1 MFQGIQYLFRIVY
14 KLEKKYIVALLL
26 MELFQVV
33 LVLSNILFPKYIL
46 DFLFGAERSY
56 RMAVVYMILYTVVSA
71 TMNIAAAYTKY
82 QSEKSRDSLYTKYSI
97 WQGRKLLK
105 CSYEKLEDPQ
115 FLDLREKAEKYINAY
130 GFAGIIPVSTMNIGR
145 LVSVMMLVSVII
157 VYDYRI
163 FLIYLLL
170 SFLNLLFNVYNKKKI
185 IKEDLSK
192 TEAERRRAYI
202 KEIFETPQYA
212 KEMRTFSMVN
222 WLLDK
227 YRKAAQ
233 QVNGYEKKKNRFLCK
248 NKMAYTLFGLLQQ
261 IITYGYLIYCT
272 MTGEVSVGN
281 FTMYLSGIITFN
293 HLILEVFNSITDLK
307 QYDMY
312 FSKFKQF
319 DTYLEFNEQNGC
331 ELYSEMKYMIEFCN
345 VSFRYPG
352 QEQYALKNINLE
364 MSSGEKICIVGE
376 NGAGKTTLLKLLL
389 RLYHTNEGEIR
400 LNGVNIQKIRYEDYM
415 KIFAVLFQDFQLF
428 SDSVRNNIIL
438 NDTASSGGKL
448 EKAIKQSG
456 VDTVLEQRERDANVS
471 VSKMFD
477 EQGIEFSGGERQKI
491 ALARALYKDA
501 PILLLD
507 EPSSALDPISEADQ
521 LRQFDIM
528 SQGKLAL
535 FISHRLA
542 SAKKCGRILVF
553 EGGRIV
559 EDGDHEALMTEKG
572 KYYELYQAQVGL
584 YHTEGLYD

>member
-82 QSEKSRDSLYTKYSI
+82 QSEKSRDSLYTKYS
-97 WQGRKLLK
+97 
-105 CSYEKLEDPQ
+105 
-115 FLDLREKAEKYINAY
+115 
-130 GFAGIIPVSTMNIGR
+130 FAGIIPVSTMNIGR

-248 NKMAYTLFGLLQQ
+248 NKMAYTLL
-261 IITYGYLIYCT
+261 YGCLAYCT

-572 KYYELYQAQVGL
+572 KYYELYQAQAGL

>member
-1 MFQGIQYLFRIVY
+1 M
-14 KLEKKYIVALLL
+14 
-26 MELFQVV
+26 
-33 LVLSNILFPKYIL
+33 
-46 DFLFGAERSY
+46 
-56 RMAVVYMILYTVVSA
+56 
-71 TMNIAAAYTKY
+71 
-82 QSEKSRDSLYTKYSI
+82 
-97 WQGRKLLK
+97 
-105 CSYEKLEDPQ
+105 EDPQ

-248 NKMAYTLFGLLQQ
+248 NKMAYTLFGLLLQ

-572 KYYELYQAQVGL
+572 KYYELYQAQAGL